1 MILKSKRV
9 RYCGNVRITAT
20 AVSVS
25 AADRHNYRYD
35 VSGYISLDS
44 RIKARFSVVR
54 NAPRYSD
61 RDKIIESVLLDIARQ
76 ESKNDYF
83 ALNGC
88 FYKNSPILRTEK
100 GYKCLSLKKYQS

>member
-20 AVSVS
+20 DVSIS
-25 AADRHNYRYD
+25 AADRHSYRYD
-35 VSGYISLDS
+35 ISGYISINS

-54 NAPRYSD
+54 NAPRYSN

-76 ESKNDYF
+76 EAKNDYF
-83 ALNGC
+83 VLNGC
-88 FYKNSPILRTEK
+88 FHKNSPILRTEK
-100 GYKCLSLKKYQS
+100 GFKCLTLKKFQN